1 MEIREIQQSLD
12 AFYSQGESEKAY
24 SLMIEQLNIA
34 MKDQRDDIVLF
45 LLSEMIGYYRVT
57 SQFELGNQIAGQA
70 IKILIA
76 HQLENSIAAATTYLN
91 IATLYRVQGQYQ
103 NSLKMYQE
111 CEKIYQKELEE
122 TDERYASFYNNYS
135 LLYQEMGEID
145 KALELESKAL
155 SIIERLKDCEIEEA
169 ITYANLS
176 QMYFSLNHQEK
187 AIECINKSIALFEL
201 YGPNDPHFY
210 AALSAKAQYHY
221 LNKEYKNAIELY
233 DQVLIG
239 LEKAYGKNKD
249 YYTIFN
255 NREKAQK
262 EMESQH
268 IKGLELCYQ
277 YYLKY
282 GKKMIEDWFKEYIPY
297 MAIGLFGNGSD
308 CLGFDDDISMDHDF
322 GPGFCIFLPSDIY
335 DEIGDDLQRAYDQL
349 PEEFMGVRRLTSRQ
363 GQGRVGV
370 FKIHQFFA
378 QFIRCLPVSLEDWLY
393 TDENGILA
401 CTNGKI
407 FEDHYGEVTR
417 IRNIL
422 HYYPEDV
429 RIKKIV
435 RSIAKMAQSGQYNY
449 ARCMQRGDE
458 VAASLALNE
467 FVDQTLSCIYLL
479 NKQYKPYYKWSFQ
492 GLENCLKL
500 RDIKPMIEELVLLES
515 QKEVWKEKIVGLNM
529 NDKKVIIIE
538 KICQKIITE
547 LKNQGLTNSDDDF
560 LENHTMILMSHIK
573 DERIRNKH
581 VMEG

>member
-24 SLMIEQLNIA
+24 SLLLEQLNIA
-34 MKDQRDDIVLF
+34 MNDQRDDIVLF

-57 SQFELGNQIAGQA
+57 AQFELGNQIASQA

-76 HQLENSIAAATTYLN
+76 HGLENSIAAATTYLN
-91 IATLYRVQGQYQ
+91 IATLYRAQGQYQ

-111 CEKIYQKELEE
+111 CEKIYQKELEH

-145 KALELESKAL
+145 KALDYELKAL
-155 SIIERLKDCEIEEA
+155 LIIERLKDCEIEEA

-176 QMYFSLNHQEK
+176 QMYFSLDDQEK
-187 AIECINKSIALFEL
+187 ALDCINKSIALFEL

-210 AALSAKAQYHY
+210 AALSSKAQYHY
-221 LNKEYKNAIELY
+221 SNKEYSKAIELY

-239 LEKAYGKNKD
+239 LEKAYGKSKD
-249 YYTIFN
+249 YYTVFN
-255 NREKAQK
+255 NREKVKK
-262 EMESQH
+262 EMKNQH
-268 IKGLELCYQ
+268 IKGIDLCYQ

-282 GKKMIEDWFKEYIPY
+282 GKPMIEERFKEYIPY

-335 DEIGDDLQRAYDQL
+335 DEIGKDLQAAYDQL
-349 PEEFMGVRRLTSRQ
+349 PEEFMGVRRLTSKQ

-370 FKIHQFFA
+370 FKIHQFFG

-393 TDENGILA
+393 ADENGILA
-401 CTNGKI
+401 CTNGKV
-407 FEDHYGEVTR
+407 FVDHYGEVTR
-417 IRNIL
+417 IRDIL
-422 HYYPEDV
+422 CYYPEDI

-435 RSIAKMAQSGQYNY
+435 RAIAKMAQSGQYNY

-467 FVDQTLSCIYLL
+467 FIDQTMSCIYLL
-479 NKQYKPYYKWSFQ
+479 NKKYKPYYKWSFKGIDSCQ
-492 GLENCLKL
+492 KLK
-500 RDIKPMIEELVLLES
+500 DIKPMIEELALLES
-515 QKEVWKEKIVGLNM
+515 QRDVWKQNVQGLNM
-529 NDKKVIIIE
+529 NDKKVVLIE
-538 KICQKIITE
+538 KICQKIIIE

-573 DERIRNKH
+573 DKTIRNKH